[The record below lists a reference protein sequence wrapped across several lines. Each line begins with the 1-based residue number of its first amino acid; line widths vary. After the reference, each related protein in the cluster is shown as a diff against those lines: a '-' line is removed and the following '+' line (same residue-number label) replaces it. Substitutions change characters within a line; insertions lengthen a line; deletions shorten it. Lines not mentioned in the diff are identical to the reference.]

1 MENNNGLVFPS
12 DLVEC
17 YGIAVSKS
25 VGGAYYFNGTSMKE
39 CNGFKFQSYPVAVIE
54 QFIEE
59 IGSEETPVFD
69 QLFADF
75 KR

>member
-1 MENNNGLVFPS
+1 MENKNGLVFPS
-12 DLVEC
+12 DLVES
-17 YGIAVSKS
+17 YGIGVSLS
-25 VGGAYYFNGTSMKE
+25 AGGAYYFNKTSMWE
-39 CNGFKFQSYPVAVIE
+39 CNGFKFQSYPIAVIE
-54 QFIEE
+54 QFIDE

>member
-1 MENNNGLVFPS
+1 MENLNGLVFPS

-25 VGGAYYFNGTSMKE
+25 TGGAYYFNGTSMRE
-39 CNGFKFQSYPVAVIE
+39 CNGFKFQSYPMTVIE

-59 IGSEETPVFD
+59 IGSEKMTVFD

-75 KR
+75 KK